1 MVRGNISIS
10 AVIILLP
17 LRTSNWTGFCV
28 YHSAYEKLFHFPSCA
43 QVEVKVS
50 RDPSRLFKLTAGLEE
65 RKKAGPGSGMTGAAP
80 SMPKRAVPSW
90 RQGV

>member
-1 MVRGNISIS
+1 MQQLRLTISFSTNGTGLRVYQSMFIS
-10 AVIILLP
+10 PHIL
-17 LRTSNWTGFCV
+17 
-28 YHSAYEKLFHFPSCA
+28 

-50 RDPSRLFKLTAGLEE
+50 HDPSRLFKLTAGLEE
-65 RKKAGPGSGMTGAAP
+65 RKKAGPGSGMAGAAP